1 MASDRACSSKQLSL
15 FDESILDSLSGK
27 TYPARSVQTADL
39 ILKPCSKK
47 SCKSPFLYLNT
58 AGATP
63 AWLTVETVSFVG
75 GLSTANF
82 GAFPNVVKESFLS
95 QILQDDVPPKYF
107 LSPRACTGILR
118 RLRNQNVT
126 PPPELLSA
134 LTEQLSIKAST
145 RSSNPLSNA
154 NCNQL

>member
-1 MASDRACSSKQLSL
+1 MASNRACSSKQLSL

-75 GLSTANF
+75 GLSTVNF
-82 GAFPNVVKESFLS
+82 GEYPNVVKESSLS
-95 QILQDDVPPKYF
+95 QILQDDAPSKYS
-107 LSPRACTGILR
+107 LSPKACEGILR
-118 RLRNQNVT
+118 RAKAKNKTL
-126 PPPELLSA
+126 PPELEKILIA
-134 LTEQLSIKAST
+134 QST
-145 RSSNPLSNA
+145 KTTGKTAESPD
-154 NCNQL
+154 